1 MEDIFRF
8 SVVPRR
14 PVRVFASRRQR
25 PSCIPPISRN
35 GSHMTASHAQ
45 RSIDPM
51 LFLRYLDLVIAVL
64 VLPIFVLADLPLAGW
79 LTGAGTYAAQRAIG
93 DYTSRRA
100 AASDDA
106 RTTVGLMAGSMIG
119 RGWLVALTIFAVG
132 VTVGDEAGLSAAVLF
147 IALFTVY
154 FTMQMILRPFEKE
167 NPRP

>member
-1 MEDIFRF
+1 M
-8 SVVPRR
+8 
-14 PVRVFASRRQR
+14 A
-25 PSCIPPISRN
+25 
-35 GSHMTASHAQ
+35 
-45 RSIDPM
+45 
-51 LFLRYLDLVIAVL
+51 FLRYFDLFLAAL
-64 VLPIFVLADLPLAGW
+64 ALPLFLLTDLPLAGW
-79 LTGAGTYAAQRAIG
+79 LAGAGTYAVQRAIG
-93 DYTSRRA
+93 EYTARRA

-132 VTVGDEAGLSAAVLF
+132 VAVSDEAGLSAAVLF

>member
-1 MEDIFRF
+1 
-8 SVVPRR
+8 
-14 PVRVFASRRQR
+14 
-25 PSCIPPISRN
+25 
-35 GSHMTASHAQ
+35 MTESHAL
-45 RSIDPM
+45 RTTDP
-51 LFLRYLDLVIAVL
+51 LAFLRYLDLVVALL
-64 VLPIFVLADLPLAGW
+64 VLPLFLLAGWPLAGW

-93 DYTSRRA
+93 EYTARRA

-132 VTVGDEAGLSAAVLF
+132 VTVGDEAGLAAAVLF

>member
-1 MEDIFRF
+1 
-8 SVVPRR
+8 
-14 PVRVFASRRQR
+14 
-25 PSCIPPISRN
+25 
-35 GSHMTASHAQ
+35 MTESHAL
-45 RSIDPM
+45 RTTDPM
-51 LFLRYLDLVIAVL
+51 AFLRYLDLVVAVL
-64 VLPIFVLADLPLAGW
+64 ALPIFLLGDLPLAGW
-79 LTGAGTYAAQRAIG
+79 ITGAGLYAAQRAVG
-93 DYTSRRA
+93 EWTSRRA

-147 IALFTVY
+147 LALFTIY

>member
-1 MEDIFRF
+1 
-8 SVVPRR
+8 
-14 PVRVFASRRQR
+14 
-25 PSCIPPISRN
+25 
-35 GSHMTASHAQ
+35 
-45 RSIDPM
+45 M

-79 LTGAGTYAAQRAIG
+79 LTGAGTYAVQRAIG
-93 DYTSRRA
+93 DWTARRA

-132 VTVGDEAGLSAAVLF
+132 VATDSETGLSAAVLF
-147 IALFTVY
+147 ITLFTVY

>member
-1 MEDIFRF
+1 
-8 SVVPRR
+8 
-14 PVRVFASRRQR
+14 
-25 PSCIPPISRN
+25 
-35 GSHMTASHAQ
+35 
-45 RSIDPM
+45 M
-51 LFLRYLDLVIAVL
+51 LFLRYLDLVIALL

-79 LTGAGTYAAQRAIG
+79 LTGAGTYAAQRAVG
-93 DYTSRRA
+93 EYTARRA

>member
-1 MEDIFRF
+1 
-8 SVVPRR
+8 
-14 PVRVFASRRQR
+14 
-25 PSCIPPISRN
+25 
-35 GSHMTASHAQ
+35 MT
-45 RSIDPM
+45 
-51 LFLRYLDLVIAVL
+51 FLRWFDLLLAAL
-64 VLPIFVLADLPLAGW
+64 ALPIFVVADLPLAGW
-79 LTGAGTYAAQRAIG
+79 LAGAGTYAAQRLIG
-93 DYTSRRA
+93 EYTARRA

-132 VTVGDEAGLSAAVLF
+132 VVVGDEAGLSAAVLF